1 MELLI
6 MNQNIDDG
14 GPAFPVPDSH
24 NANGDIQYGH
34 YGMSLRNYIA
44 IQAMQGDWASQSK
57 STGEWS
63 NETKEEHL
71 ATRARVYFRM
81 ADAMIKVSKE
91 K

>member
-1 MELLI
+1 
-6 MNQNIDDG
+6 MNKNIDDG

-44 IQAMQGDWASQSK
+44 IQAMQGDWASQSE
-57 STGEWS
+57 SSGEWS
-63 NETKEEHL
+63 SETKEEHF
-71 ATRARVYFRM
+71 AIRARVYFRM

>member
-1 MELLI
+1 
-6 MNQNIDDG
+6 MNKNIDDG

-44 IQAMQGDWASQSK
+44 IQAMQGDWAAQSE
-57 STGEWS
+57 STGEWANS
-63 NETKEEHL
+63 TSEEYL
-71 ATRARVYFRM
+71 LNRARLYYRM

-91 K
+91 